1 MEFFSVGAQA
11 RGFIA
16 IGAEAEGVIALGQV
30 SRGVI
35 AIGQMATGVIAIGQ
49 LARGVFTIGQLGVGV
64 WAYGQGGLGV
74 LRAVGMIAVAA
85 RAGGMLPLSIL
96 PERKEQWKPG
106 RESTIEELEQGA
118 VNEGWVRGSLAL
130 DGDRVTVTAGNNAL
144 EGCEVAPSLTSA
156 ARAESKREGW
166 LYIERREQLEGAEE
180 GGFREAPTR
189 TVKLAVVNAQ
199 WPKRVPTGRLVV
211 AAIGMLVVISAVSAI
226 SLYPVAELLVG
237 LVTR

>member
-1 MEFFSVGAQA
+1 MEFFSIGAQA

-118 VNEGWVRGSLAL
+118 INEGWVRGSLSIE
-130 DGDRVTVTAGNNAL
+130 GDRVVVSAGKQTL
-144 EGCEVAPSLTSA
+144 EGCEVSPSVVTA
-156 ARAESKREGW
+156 ARAESNRGGW
-166 LYIERREQLEGAEE
+166 LYVERREQLEGAEE

-189 TVKLAVVNAQ
+189 TVRLAVVNAQ
-199 WPKRVPTGRLVV
+199 WPKRIATARRVV
-211 AAIGMLVVISAVSAI
+211 AVIGMLVVISAVSAI